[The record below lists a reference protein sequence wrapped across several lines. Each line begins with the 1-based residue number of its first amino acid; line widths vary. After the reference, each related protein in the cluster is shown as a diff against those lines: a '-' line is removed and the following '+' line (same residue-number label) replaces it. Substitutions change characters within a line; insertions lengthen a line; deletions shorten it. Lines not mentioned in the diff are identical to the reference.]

1 MGNEN
6 VLSDSQTLGVWW
18 TTFFSVNCGLGVA
31 KRTGV
36 DDQSCNYFFCTLK
49 QATLKQAIDTLGLDV
64 WMHQP
69 SCLALPLSGSFTV
82 YTMLAY
88 PLSALTTVTG
98 GLSGSKRVCCC
109 NDAGWRLIKG
119 DIYPHHHLEFTNA
132 SFLIVLV
139 QWWCIMCM
147 IDPSI
152 YRYAGI
158 LFLTLFRWIALQ
170 KSR

>member
-1 MGNEN
+1 MLIRERGREMY
-6 VLSDSQTLGVWW
+6 SQTLGVWW
-18 TTFFSVNCGLGVA
+18 TTFFTINCGLGVA

-49 QATLKQAIDTLGLDV
+49 QAIDTLGLDV
-64 WMHQP
+64 W
-69 SCLALPLSGSFTV
+69 LPLSGSFTV

-109 NDAGWRLIKG
+109 NDVGWRLIKG
-119 DIYPHHHLEFTNA
+119 GIYPHHHLEFTNA
-132 SFLIVLV
+132 SFLTVLV

-158 LFLTLFRWIALQ
+158 LFLTLFHWIALQ